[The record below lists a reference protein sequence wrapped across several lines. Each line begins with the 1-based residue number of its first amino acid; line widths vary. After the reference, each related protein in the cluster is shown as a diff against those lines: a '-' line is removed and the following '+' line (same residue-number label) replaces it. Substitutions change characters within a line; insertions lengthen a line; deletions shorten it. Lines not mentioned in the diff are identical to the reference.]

1 MRFLCMVSLFARLPT
16 AARVVF
22 VRLFIMAYLLDRVKD
37 YFYLFA
43 GGRCELLR
51 GGRVCGYE
59 WHDHAGTNAGE
70 IFTCGGECVEVANG
84 DLAGGGLYLY

>member
-1 MRFLCMVSLFARLPT
+1 M
-16 AARVVF
+16 
-22 VRLFIMAYLLDRVKD
+22 
-37 YFYLFA
+37 
-43 GGRCELLR
+43 LR